1 MAGTMMHRAPLKA
14 PLSVCLWISD
24 RCNLACKYCYAT
36 PFSGRM
42 MDSARLYEVLDELI
56 RLEVFGVVLAGGE
69 PFMHPDCFDII
80 EYCTSRNVQVG
91 VLSNGA
97 LLDKAAIWRLDR
109 MVKGRRFILQISL
122 DSTDPATNNRTRGR
136 GAKVIENIHELCKT
150 DIRMQLAT
158 VVTKHN
164 AAIAHEVI
172 GEFYPAIKRFHFLN
186 VQRTEKSLKYPQL
199 LLSGDEARAF
209 WLGLKEYSRGFPPD
223 LFLPSLRI
231 MLRAAKE
238 ETSPEMSDFHQR
250 ATFDCKT
257 CSVGLTHIN
266 IDADFNVLGCDIAK
280 DFSNMGNVRE
290 KSFSEVWHSQRAHD
304 IRSVAFPPCY
314 RNKTPEGESLQDE
327 LKDEYCSP
335 QHQSLWM

>member
-1 MAGTMMHRAPLKA
+1 MAGQLTQRAPLKA

-24 RCNLACKYCYAT
+24 DCNLACRYCYAM

-42 MDSARLYEVLDELI
+42 MDTARLYGILDELI
-56 RLEVFGVVLAGGE
+56 ALEVFGIVLAGGE
-69 PFMHPDCFDII
+69 PFMHPDCLDII
-80 EYCTSRNVQVG
+80 DYCTSRDVQVG
-91 VLSNGA
+91 VLTNGA
-97 LLDKAAIWRLDR
+97 LLDKTAIQRLDK

-122 DSTDPATNNRTRGR
+122 DSVDAATNNRTRGA
-136 GAKVIENIHELCKT
+136 GAKVIENIRELCKT
-150 DIRMQLAT
+150 DIRLQLAT

-164 AAIAHEVI
+164 AMIAQNVI

-186 VQRTEKSLKYPQL
+186 VQRTEKSLKHPQL
-199 LLSGDEARAF
+199 LLSADEARDF
-209 WLGLKEYSRGFPPD
+209 WLGLKAYAQGFPPD

-238 ETSPEMSDFHQR
+238 EASPAMSEFHQQ

-280 DFSNMGNVRE
+280 DFSNMGNVRRQ
-290 KSFSEVWHSQRAHD
+290 SFAEVWHSPRAHA
-304 IRSVAFPPCY
+304 IRNLAFPPCY
-314 RNKTPEGESLQDE
+314 RNKTPEGESLQDY
-327 LKDEYCSP
+327 LKDECNVP
-335 QHQSLWM
+335 QQPVLWM